1 VTYEIRPERSP
12 DAAAIREL
20 TDMAFRG
27 AKHSSGTEGAIIDA
41 LRTAGAL
48 TLSLVATMDGEI
60 VGHVAFSPVT
70 FDGVDIGWLGLGPI
84 SVRPDLQGEGIGSAL
99 INEGT
104 GHLRRLGVPGCV
116 LLGDPNYYRRFGFE
130 SDPAIRYQGVPP
142 EYFMRISLD
151 GSQPTGDVAFHPAFS
166 I

>member
-1 VTYEIRPERSP
+1 MTYEIRPERSP

-27 AKHSSGTEGAIIDA
+27 AKHSSGTEGAIIDV

-48 TLSLVATMDGEI
+48 TLSLVATRDGEI

-84 SVRPDLQGEGIGSAL
+84 SVRPDLQSKGIGSAL
-99 INEGT
+99 INEGV
-104 GHLRRLGVPGCV
+104 GYLRRLGVPGCV

-130 SDPAIRYQGVPP
+130 SDPAIRYQDVPP

>member
-1 VTYEIRPERSP
+1 MTYEIRPERSP

-48 TLSLVATMDGEI
+48 TWSLVASMDGEI

-84 SVRPDLQGEGIGSAL
+84 SVRPDLQGKGIGSAL
-99 INEGT
+99 INEGVRQ
-104 GHLRRLGVPGCV
+104 LRRLGVPGCV
-116 LLGDPNYYRRFGFE
+116 LLGDSKYYQRFGFE
-130 SDPAIRYQGVPP
+130 SDPVIRYQGVPP

-151 GSQPTGDVAFHPAFS
+151 GSQPTGDVAFHSAFS